1 MPHLFSAF
9 FVQGAQRRYSHG
21 INGVTP

>member
-9 FVQGAQRRYSHG
+9 LVQGAQRRYSHG